1 MGERGKTMEAGYNGL
16 VSKII
21 DLALLEDLGTG
32 DAATAALVAKHA
44 QARARLVAKGAGV
57 VSGQW
62 VAEMVFARLDGRTR
76 YRAIC
81 PDGGRVERGDLI
93 AEIDGGYASLLE
105 GERTALNFLQRL
117 SGIATMTR
125 SFVDAIGD
133 LPARL
138 LDTRKTAPGQRVLE
152 KRAVADGGGTNHRM
166 GLYDLAMIKDNH
178 IAVAGGIRAAVE
190 GVRRRLP
197 AYMKIEV
204 ETSTL
209 AEVEEALACGV
220 EIIML
225 DNMDLATMREGVR
238 MAHGRAL
245 VEASGNVTLE
255 RIRAIAETG
264 VDFISCGAIT
274 HSAPILDISMKI
286 E

>member
-1 MGERGKTMEAGYNGL
+1 MVLEYGGL
-16 VSKII
+16 VDKII
-21 DLALLEDLGTG
+21 DLALLEDIGAG
-32 DAATAALVAKHA
+32 DVATEALVARQA
-44 QARARLVAKGAGV
+44 RARARLVAKGVGV

-62 VAEMVFARLDGRTR
+62 VAARVFARLDADVR
-76 YRAIC
+76 YRAVC
-81 PDGGRVERGDLI
+81 PDGGRVAKGDLV
-93 AEIDGGYASLLE
+93 AEVEGSYASLLE
-105 GERTALNFLQRL
+105 GERTVLNFLQRL
-117 SGIATMTR
+117 SGIATITSR
-125 SFVDAIGD
+125 YVAAIGE

-152 KRAVADGGGTNHRM
+152 KRAVADGGGVNHRM

-209 AEVEEALACGV
+209 AEVDEALGCGV

-225 DNMDLATMREGVR
+225 DNMDLETMREGVR
-238 MAHGRAL
+238 RINGKAL

-255 RIRAIAETG
+255 RVRAIAETG
-264 VDFISCGAIT
+264 VDFISSGAIT
-274 HSAPILDISMKI
+274 HSAPVLDISMKMDASLVG
-286 E
+286 

>member
-1 MGERGKTMEAGYNGL
+1 MAVGYGGL
-16 VSKII
+16 VDRII
-21 DLALLEDLGTG
+21 DLALLEDIGAG
-32 DAATAALVAKHA
+32 DVATEALVAR
-44 QARARLVAKGAGV
+44 QLRARARLVAKGDGV

-62 VAEMVFARLDGRTR
+62 VASRVFARLDAGVR
-76 YRAIC
+76 YTAVC
-81 PDGGRVERGDLI
+81 PDGGRVSAGDLV
-93 AEIDGGYASLLE
+93 AEVEGSYAGLLE

-117 SGIATMTR
+117 SGIATVTSR
-125 SFVDAIGD
+125 YVAAIGD
-133 LPARL
+133 LPTRL

-152 KRAVADGGGTNHRM
+152 KRAVADGGGANHRM

-178 IAVAGGIRAAVE
+178 IAVAGGIRAAVQ
-190 GVRRRLP
+190 GVRARIP

-204 ETSTL
+204 ETGTL

-238 MAHGRAL
+238 RVGGRAL

-255 RIRAIAETG
+255 RVREIAETG
-264 VDFISCGAIT
+264 VNYISSGAIT
-274 HSAPILDISMKI
+274 HSAPVLDISMKI
-286 E
+286 AAAQAE

>member
-1 MGERGKTMEAGYNGL
+1 MALEYGGL
-16 VSKII
+16 VDQII
-21 DLALLEDLGTG
+21 DLALLEDIGSG
-32 DAATAALVAKHA
+32 DAATEALVPRHS
-44 QARARLVAKGAGV
+44 QTRARLVAKGDGV

-62 VAEMVFARLDGRTR
+62 VAARVFARLDAGVR
-76 YRAIC
+76 YAAVC
-81 PDGGRVERGDLI
+81 PDGGCVRVGDLV
-93 AEIDGGYASLLE
+93 AEVEGSYAALLE

-117 SGIATMTR
+117 SGIATITSR
-125 SFVDAIGD
+125 YVAAIGD
-133 LPARL
+133 LPTRL

-152 KRAVADGGGTNHRM
+152 KRAVADGGGVNHRM
-166 GLYDLAMIKDNH
+166 GLYDMAMIKDNH

-190 GVRRRLP
+190 GVRRRIP

-209 AEVEEALACGV
+209 AEVDEALACGV

-225 DNMDLATMREGVR
+225 DNMDLAMMRDAVR
-238 MAHGRAL
+238 RIAGKAL

-255 RIRAIAETG
+255 RVRAIAETG
-264 VDFISCGAIT
+264 VDFISSGAIT
-274 HSAPILDISMKI
+274 HSAPVLDISMRMAPAPA